1 MRQQARMGVGVVDIA
16 LWHLAGKYHDA
27 PIYELLGGSQK
38 KLPY

>member
-1 MRQQARMGVGVVDIA
+1 MRQQARMGAGVVDIA
-16 LWHLAGKYHDA
+16 LWDLSGKYHDT